1 MVPMSCIKLNDE
13 DKASLLH
20 FSERAV
26 EHAVQY
32 QKPLQIDLDRIA
44 PRLCQ
49 LAATFVTLHSQ
60 GHLAGCIGSLKPTQ
74 TLIEGVLH
82 NAHSAAFMDS
92 RFEAIQQTQLPDLQ
106 IEISV
111 LSNLIAVTADSEQ
124 MLIEQ
129 LNPREHGLV
138 IEYEERRATFLP
150 RVWDMLPEKAE
161 FVARLKEKGGLPADF
176 WSSKIQCYCYTAEC
190 FSNF

>member
-1 MVPMSCIKLNDE
+1 MSCIKLNDE
-13 DKASLLH
+13 DKATLLH

-32 QKPLQIDLDRIA
+32 QKPLQVDFDRFA

-49 LAATFVTLHSQ
+49 LAATFVTLSFQ
-60 GHLAGCIGSLKPTQ
+60 GSLAGCIGSLKPTQ
-74 TLIEGVLH
+74 MLIENVLH
-82 NAHSAAFMDS
+82 NSYSAAFMDS
-92 RFEAIQQTQLPDLQ
+92 RFGVIQQSQLPDLH

-111 LSNLIAVTADSEQ
+111 LSSLIAVNANSEQ

-129 LNPREHGLV
+129 LNPGEHGLV
-138 IEYEERRATFLP
+138 IEYAGRRSTFLP
-150 RVWDMLPEKAE
+150 KVWETLPEKAE
-161 FVARLKEKGGLPADF
+161 FVARLKEKGGLPTDF
-176 WSSKIQCYCYTAEC
+176 WSSKIQCHCYTADR